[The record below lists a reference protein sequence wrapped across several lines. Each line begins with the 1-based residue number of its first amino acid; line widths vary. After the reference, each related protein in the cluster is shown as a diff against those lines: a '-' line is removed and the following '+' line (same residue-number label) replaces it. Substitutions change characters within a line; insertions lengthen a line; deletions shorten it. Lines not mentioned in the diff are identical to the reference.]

1 MIKIELSNEINGLK
15 NEYELDLYNNHYK
28 KSSIISYMYDI
39 TLFINYITYNTTINT
54 LSAIDE
60 KLIKEFF
67 DYLFLERKNSKR
79 TLLRKFNTINN
90 FLYYCQKQGKISLN
104 PMKKMDKPEYDIID
118 MPIAKA
124 DNISKLLKN
133 AINQETLTD
142 RQKTLSQYYSLRDIA
157 IISLIISTGIS
168 VGELTLL
175 DLDDINFKD
184 NVVHS
189 QSGKLFINETTK
201 KNLQKYIEE
210 ERQSYDDSLRA
221 LFISSRGVRTRL
233 SIRSVQRIIKKYSS
247 NINENLTPQ
256 AIRKVYNHKYTE
268 KLDNYKDQL
277 RKQLTNELE
286 KIVIENK

>member
-1 MIKIELSNEINGLK
+1 
-15 NEYELDLYNNHYK
+15 
-28 KSSIISYMYDI
+28 MYDI

-54 LSAIDE
+54 ISALDE

-157 IISLIISTGIS
+157 IISLIISTVIS

>member
-54 LSAIDE
+54 LSALDE

-67 DYLFLERKNSKR
+67 NYLFLERKNSKR

>member
-15 NEYELDLYNNHYK
+15 NEYELYLYNNHYK

-184 NVVHS
+184 NFVHS

>member
-54 LSAIDE
+54 LSALDE

>member
-67 DYLFLERKNSKR
+67 NYLFLERKNSKR

-184 NVVHS
+184 NFVHS

>member
-1 MIKIELSNEINGLK
+1 MIKIELCNEINKLK
-15 NEYELDLYNNHYK
+15 NEYKLDLYNNHYK

-54 LSAIDE
+54 LSALDE

>member
-15 NEYELDLYNNHYK
+15 NEYEIYLYNNHYK

-54 LSAIDE
+54 LSALDE

-184 NVVHS
+184 NFVHS

>member
-67 DYLFLERKNSKR
+67 NYLFLERKNSKR

>member
-15 NEYELDLYNNHYK
+15 NEYELYLYNNHYK

>member
-54 LSAIDE
+54 ISALDE

-124 DNISKLLKN
+124 DNISKLLKK

>member
-15 NEYELDLYNNHYK
+15 NEYELYLYNNHYK

-54 LSAIDE
+54 LSALDE

>member
-15 NEYELDLYNNHYK
+15 NEYELYLYNNHYK

-54 LSAIDE
+54 LSALDE

-184 NVVHS
+184 NFVHS

>member
-1 MIKIELSNEINGLK
+1 MIKIELCNEINNLK
-15 NEYELDLYNNHYK
+15 NEYKLDLYNNHYK

-54 LSAIDE
+54 LSALDE

>member
-15 NEYELDLYNNHYK
+15 NEYEIYLYNNHYK

-54 LSAIDE
+54 LSALDE

>member
-54 LSAIDE
+54 ISALDE

>member
-1 MIKIELSNEINGLK
+1 MIKIELCNEINKLK
-15 NEYELDLYNNHYK
+15 NEYKLDLYNNHYK

>member
-1 MIKIELSNEINGLK
+1 MIKIELNNEINGLK
-15 NEYELDLYNNHYK
+15 NEYEIYLYNNHYK

-54 LSAIDE
+54 LSALDE

-184 NVVHS
+184 NFVHS